1 MLRVPKVQEPRL
13 RHCQA
18 SKESSFRQELP
29 PRHRHTA
36 IHINDESG
44 SGVGGVSRIARS
56 NNKLQDWER
65 KLTVSATSRLV
76 PPTEALSLSLSLLGA
91 ALGNDEGQQA
101 THSAS

>member
-1 MLRVPKVQEPRL
+1 MHMLRVPKVQEPRL

-18 SKESSFRQELP
+18 SKESRFRQELP

-36 IHINDESG
+36 IDIDDESG

-65 KLTVSATSRLV
+65 KLTVGATSRLV
-76 PPTEALSLSLSLLGA
+76 PSTEALLSLLGA